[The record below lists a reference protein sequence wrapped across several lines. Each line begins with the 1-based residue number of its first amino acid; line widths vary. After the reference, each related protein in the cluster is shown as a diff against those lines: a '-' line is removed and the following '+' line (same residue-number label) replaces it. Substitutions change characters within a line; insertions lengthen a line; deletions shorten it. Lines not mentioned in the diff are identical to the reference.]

1 MTYTLTA
8 GDGQQHTGIATVYG
22 AVEIGETRAAIAER
36 HGVNVADAQLQL
48 TPKQEAQR

>member
-8 GDGQQHTGIATVYG
+8 GPKKFTGTTTVYG
-22 AVEIGETRAAIAER
+22 AVEYGETRAALAQ
-36 HGVNVADAQLQL
+36 HHHVPAADAQLTL